1 MRKFLK
7 WTGIMLLFAL
17 IAAGIY
23 VFVILPPKFDAEA
36 NLVTNEPLLDISD
49 EAKALHRQLF
59 IGDMHSDTLLWK
71 RELDAAVDY
80 GHMDLPRLQAGNVA
94 LQIFSSVT
102 KTPKGQNYDSNS
114 ADSDNITLLTIAQLQ
129 PMRTWFS
136 LYERMAWHGEK
147 LEQVAARFDGQLRLI
162 RAPQDIDALLA
173 DRAKDGRITGALFSG
188 EGLHSLEGDIANL
201 DRLYAKGLRMS
212 GFTHFFDNRLAG
224 SMHGEKK
231 GALTDFG
238 RQVMDR
244 MEEKGMI
251 IDIAHA
257 SHSAVAEILAR
268 ARRPVVSSHGG
279 VQATCSENRNLS
291 DEEIRGV
298 AFTGGLIGIGYWEGA
313 VCSTAPG
320 DIAKAMRHVR
330 DLVGIE
336 HVGLGSDFDGYVTT
350 RFDTSQLL
358 QVTQA
363 LMNEGFSAEEIRAV
377 MGGNLLRILRS
388 GLRPMTAAQLKLMKD
403 EQMNLIVDP
412 AIDPPVDLDRPIP

>member
-114 ADSDNITLLTIAQLQ
+114 VDTDNITLLTIAQLQ

-147 LEQVAARFDGQLRLI
+147 LEQVAARSDGQLRLI

-173 DRAKDGRITGALFSG
+173 DHAKDGRITGALFSG

-363 LMNEGFSAEEIRAV
+363 LMNEGFSDDEIRAV

>member
-7 WTGIMLLFAL
+7 LTGISVLLAL
-17 IAAGIY
+17 LVAAIY
-23 VFVILPPKFDAEA
+23 VFVILPPKFEAEA
-36 NLVTNEPLLDISD
+36 NLVTDETLLEISA
-49 EAKALHRQLF
+49 EAKALHQELF

-71 RELDAAVDY
+71 RELDDAVDY
-80 GHMDLPRLQAGNVA
+80 GQMDLPRLQQGNVA

-114 ADSDNITLLTIAQLQ
+114 ADSDNITLLAIAQLQ

-136 LYERMAWHGEK
+136 RFERMAWHGER
-147 LEQVAARFDGQLRLI
+147 LEKVAKRSDGQLRLI
-162 RAPQDIDALLA
+162 RSPQDIDALLA
-173 DRAKDGRITGALFSG
+173 ARAKDGRVMGALFSG

-212 GFTHFFDNRLAG
+212 GFTHFFDNKLAG
-224 SMHGEKK
+224 SMHGEEK

-244 MEEKGMI
+244 MEEMGII

-257 SHSAVAEILAR
+257 SHPAVAEIISR
-268 ARRPVVSSHGG
+268 ARRPIVSSHGG
-279 VQATCSENRNLS
+279 VQATCDVNRNLS

-313 VCSTAPG
+313 ICSTDPVDA
-320 DIAKAMRHVR
+320 ARAMKHVR
-330 DLVGIE
+330 DLVGID

-363 LMNEGFSAEEIRAV
+363 LLNEGFSKEEIRAV
-377 MGGNLLRILRS
+377 MGGNLLRILRT
-388 GLRPMTAAQLKLMKD
+388 GLQPMTPAQLQIAKD

-412 AIDPPVDLDRPIP
+412 AEPIP